1 MEALDYVIWSVVTL
15 VLLGALFL
23 ALVASRPAT
32 AERPGN
38 DWLIVPVIAV
48 VVGYFVFIS
57 AGGLD
62 TLHGEGK
69 GFLITAWVMLLL
81 IGVIGGSP
89 LVAIVLKLSGNAGIP
104 GAQGGII
111 VADGAG
117 GQQEI
122 LRGGATIGYL
132 ERFMFMAAVP
142 MAGLGVGAL
151 GILVLKGIGRFSEI
165 GNANAGRER
174 FMIGTLVS
182 FAWAGVCLAPM
193 YGGALSSLFG

>member
-1 MEALDYVIWSVVTL
+1 MEALDYVIWSFVTL
-15 VLLGALFL
+15 LLVGALLL
-23 ALVASRPAT
+23 ALISSRPAT
-32 AERPGN
+32 TERPGN

-48 VVGYFVFIS
+48 VVGYFIFIS
-57 AGGLD
+57 AGGLKS
-62 TLHGEGK
+62 LHGEGT
-69 GFLITAWVMLLL
+69 GFLVTAWVLLLL

-89 LVAIVLKLSGNAGIP
+89 LVGIVLKLSGNAGTP
-104 GAQGGII
+104 GTQGGIL
-111 VADGAG
+111 VADGAK

-142 MAGLGVGAL
+142 MGLGVGAL
-151 GILVLKGIGRFSEI
+151 VILVLKGIGRFSEI

-182 FAWAGVCLAPM
+182 FAWAGICLAPM
-193 YGGALSSLFG
+193 YGGALSGMLG